1 MRVVSRLSASVK
13 GGRMVGRRAASI
25 ALPIAGVRPLRR
37 VQGQQ
42 RNEHGLKAHPSYTRK
57 RRQTFE
63 RSGVSIMAQLQG
75 RVALVTGSGRGI
87 GRAIA
92 LAFAAE
98 GAKVAVTA
106 RTAAELQEV
115 MAASR
120 ARGGEA
126 VAVTTDVADRAAVR
140 SLVGQVQEA
149 LGPVEILVNN
159 AGIGSSADPR
169 PVLEYDDAFWDLT
182 LAVNLTAP
190 YLLCKAVLPGM
201 VARRWGRIINVASIN
216 SRIPSPHAVA
226 YVASK
231 HGLLGLTRALAL
243 EVAKDGIT
251 VNAIC
256 PGPVHTVMNDRRV
269 AYDAQRLGVSFEE
282 QERSMTLLGRRIEP
296 DEIAP
301 LAVYL
306 AGDDA
311 RMMTGQALNLDGGIC
326 MA

>member
-1 MRVVSRLSASVK
+1 
-13 GGRMVGRRAASI
+13 
-25 ALPIAGVRPLRR
+25 
-37 VQGQQ
+37 
-42 RNEHGLKAHPSYTRK
+42 
-57 RRQTFE
+57 
-63 RSGVSIMAQLQG
+63 MATLQG
-75 RVALVTGSGRGI
+75 RVALVTGGGRGI

-106 RTAAELQEV
+106 RTAAELEEV
-115 MAASR
+115 VAAIR
-120 ARGGEA
+120 NHGGTA
-126 VAVTTDVADRAAVR
+126 AALTADVADREAVR
-140 SLVGQVQEA
+140 GLPGRVQEA
-149 LGPVEILVNN
+149 LGPVEVLVNN

-201 VARRWGRIINVASIN
+201 AARRWGRIINVASVN
-216 SRIPSPHAVA
+216 GRIPSLHAAA

-256 PGPVHTVMNDRRV
+256 PGPVRTVMNDRRV
-269 AYDAQRLGVSFEE
+269 AYDAQRRGVPFEE

-296 DEIAP
+296 EEVAP

-311 RMMTGQALNLDGGIC
+311 RMMTGQALDLDGGIC

>member
-1 MRVVSRLSASVK
+1 
-13 GGRMVGRRAASI
+13 
-25 ALPIAGVRPLRR
+25 
-37 VQGQQ
+37 
-42 RNEHGLKAHPSYTRK
+42 
-57 RRQTFE
+57 
-63 RSGVSIMAQLQG
+63 MAKLQG
-75 RVALVTGSGRGI
+75 RVALVTGGGRGI

-98 GAKVAVTA
+98 GARVAVTA
-106 RTAAELQEV
+106 RTAAELEAV
-115 MAASR
+115 VTAIR
-120 ARGGEA
+120 AQGGEA
-126 VAVTTDVADRAAVR
+126 VAVTADVADRAAVQGLPGR
-140 SLVGQVQEA
+140 VQEG

-201 VARRWGRIINVASIN
+201 IARRWGRIINIASVN
-216 SRIPSPHAVA
+216 SRIPSPHAAA

-243 EVAKDGIT
+243 EAAKDGIT

-256 PGPVHTVMNDRRV
+256 PGPVHTVMNDKRV
-269 AYDAQRLGVSFEE
+269 DYDARRRGVSFQE
-282 QERSMTLLGRRIEP
+282 QEKSLTLLGRRLEP

>member
-1 MRVVSRLSASVK
+1 
-13 GGRMVGRRAASI
+13 
-25 ALPIAGVRPLRR
+25 
-37 VQGQQ
+37 
-42 RNEHGLKAHPSYTRK
+42 
-57 RRQTFE
+57 
-63 RSGVSIMAQLQG
+63 
-75 RVALVTGSGRGI
+75 VALVTGGGQGI

-92 LAFAAE
+92 LALAAE

-106 RTAAELQEV
+106 RTAAELEAV
-115 MAASR
+115 MAAIR
-120 ARGGEA
+120 AGGGEA
-126 VAVTTDVADRAAVR
+126 MAVTADLADRAAVR
-140 SLVGQVQEA
+140 GLPGRVQEV
-149 LGPVEILVNN
+149 LGPVEVLVNN
-159 AGIGSSADPR
+159 AGIGSSSDPR

-182 LAVNLTAP
+182 LAVNLTAA

-201 VARRWGRIINVASIN
+201 VARRWGRVINVASIAG
-216 SRIPSPHAVA
+216 RIPTPHAAA

-256 PGPVHTVMNDRRV
+256 PGPVRTMMNDKRV
-269 AYDAQRLGVSFEE
+269 AYDARRLGVSFEH

-296 DEIAP
+296 EEVAP

-306 AGDDA
+306 AGDEA
-311 RMMTGQALNLDGGIC
+311 AMITGQALNLDGGIC